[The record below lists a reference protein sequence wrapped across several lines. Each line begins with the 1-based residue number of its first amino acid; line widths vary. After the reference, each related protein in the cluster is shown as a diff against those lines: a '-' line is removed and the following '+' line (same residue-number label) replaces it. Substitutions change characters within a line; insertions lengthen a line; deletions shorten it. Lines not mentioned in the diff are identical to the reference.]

1 MYKRPVGGGADICVD
16 AMTMGERCRERR
28 TGVGAR
34 AAARL
39 IARVF
44 VSLDKVDSSGLAVLL
59 I

>member
-1 MYKRPVGGGADICVD
+1 MDICVD

-28 TGVGAR
+28 TGGGTR

-39 IARVF
+39 VARVL
-44 VSLDKVDSSGLAVLL
+44 VSQDRVGPGKVAVLL